1 MSRCLCITY
10 DKGKWGS
17 KVISKMAEFRCQ
29 DFKWPIT
36 SEIQTWADM
45 DWAEKRPLQL
55 FCGRITIHDVIIDD
69 SICFGNDSILKEMDN
84 IERKKSRI

>member
-36 SEIQTWADM
+36 SEIQTHGQTWTGQRRDLYNYFA
-45 DWAEKRPLQL
+45 AELL
-55 FCGRITIHDVIIDD
+55 YTM
-69 SICFGNDSILKEMDN
+69 LL
-84 IERKKSRI
+84 